1 MSGSTLSP
9 TRRHTSPACLSFVAL
24 QVINVDAQLLK
35 TRSGL
40 PAGAVGGFSIQ
51 A

>member
-1 MSGSTLSP
+1 MSGSTLS
-9 TRRHTSPACLSFVAL
+9 TSRHPSMARLSFAAL

-40 PAGAVGGFSIQ
+40 PTGAAGGFSF
-51 A
+51 